1 MSQPLP
7 SRPIKDE
14 SGIALKT
21 GLLRQP
27 APAMPIHPVRLAH
40 HWQDTGDEQTTGW
53 KCVFSRLR
61 QTNASITAGNRQT
74 VTERVFPFPMSNR
87 SAASCQ
93 SSQVSSANTARPATG
108 TAGFP
113 AGLREIA
120 RLSPDA
126 LFVWQTWPDGGIAF
140 ALVNEPFAR
149 LAGISAAEL
158 LDNPCALWEALPPEA
173 EAALQETIRT
183 ATTTFSAMRKRFR
196 LKSRL
201 PEQPALEIHALP
213 IRREKDGGTLWLGTL
228 SDAAEDPMIERSIA
242 DDAALRSAF
251 MEHSIDGIVIMDI
264 ETAGVVDTNL
274 AFAEM
279 LGYSP
284 EELRRLHAW
293 DWDARW
299 SRGELEARFA
309 KNDWPERFETCHRRK
324 DGRVLDVAIS
334 ATQISWQ
341 GRIVSFCVV
350 KDITDTKLRQ
360 RQLGEELL
368 RWKLLMERSN
378 DGIVILDG
386 ASLAVVDVNPAFT
399 QMLGYTRKEM
409 FGMHPWDW
417 DACFSRAE
425 IEAMGTSHRDLAE
438 ERRFE
443 TCMRRKDGTLR
454 DVEIHSTPAEMGEQ
468 LLLFCFCR
476 DITAR
481 NQAERLL
488 RAREQ
493 EFRSLAENSPDAIV
507 RYDRRLHRL
516 YVNPAF
522 ERLLG
527 KERTSLLGRP
537 LLSGGPLDLQIYKS
551 ALERVFETGVQQEA
565 EVRHINADGTI
576 GWTHP
581 RFEPEFAEDGTVQSV
596 LVVIRDVSDVVGQR
610 ELTQRLAFTDTL
622 TGLPNRA
629 LFEKRFQDAAAGANL
644 TSLPFALL
652 MLDIDH
658 FKDVNDTLGHKSGDE
673 LLRQVTA
680 RLSHCIRESDTIA
693 RLGGDEFA
701 ILQTHIHSVDDA
713 ADVASRL
720 LDELAQP
727 FVIDRQELF
736 ISGSIGIA
744 FYPRDSR
751 ELNELF
757 AFADT
762 AMYSAKRKGRN
773 NYQFYSRELTRQTTE
788 RLSIGSDL
796 RHACTN
802 NELQL
807 LYQPKVLLETGRVTG
822 VETLLRWRHPELGL
836 LSPERFIPI
845 AEENGLILDLGQW
858 VLEKACR
865 DAVRINGSRRI
876 PLKVAVNLS
885 CRQFVRQDL
894 ASSTENILNATGCLG
909 KWLEFEITE
918 SLLIDDNPQVRK
930 TLETLRALGVSIA
943 LDDFGT
949 GYSALNYLTRF
960 PMDVLKI
967 DRSFTLG
974 IDSDPRK
981 NGLVKTF
988 ISLGK
993 TLDMEIVAEGVETES
1008 QSATLRQLGCEL
1020 GQGYLFG
1027 EPGSFEEF
1035 MATLSANEKNADGS
1049 QLNR

>member
-1 MSQPLP
+1 
-7 SRPIKDE
+7 
-14 SGIALKT
+14 
-21 GLLRQP
+21 
-27 APAMPIHPVRLAH
+27 
-40 HWQDTGDEQTTGW
+40 
-53 KCVFSRLR
+53 
-61 QTNASITAGNRQT
+61 
-74 VTERVFPFPMSNR
+74 MSNR
-87 SAASCQ
+87 SAAPRQPSQ
-93 SSQVSSANTARPATG
+93 GSSSNTARQATDPP
-108 TAGFP
+108 GFP

-120 RLSPDA
+120 RLSPNA
-126 LFVWQTWPDGGIAF
+126 LFVWQTWPDGCMAF

-149 LAGISAAEL
+149 LVGISAAEL
-158 LDNPCALWEALPPEA
+158 LDNPYALLEALPPR
-173 EAALQETIRT
+173 EAADLQQAIRT
-183 ATTTFSAMRKRFR
+183 ASTSFSALRKQFR
-196 LKSRL
+196 LKART
-201 PEQPALEIHALP
+201 PEQPTLEIHALP
-213 IRREKDGGTLWLGTL
+213 IRREPDGGTLWLGIL
-228 SDAAEDPMIERSIA
+228 CDAVEASLIERVIVE
-242 DDAALRSAF
+242 DTTLRSAF
-251 MEHSIDGIVIMDI
+251 MEHSIDGIVIVDI
-264 ETAGVVDTNL
+264 ETAGVVDTNS

-279 LGYSP
+279 LGYGP
-284 EELRRLHAW
+284 EELRRLHVW
-293 DWDARW
+293 DWDALW
-299 SRGELEARFA
+299 SREELEAMFA
-309 KNDWPERFETCHRRK
+309 INDWPDRFETRHRHK

-350 KDITDTKLRQ
+350 KDITETKLRQ
-360 RQLGEELL
+360 RQLQEEFSQ
-368 RWKLLMERSN
+368 WKLLMERSN

-386 ASLAVVDVNPAFT
+386 ESLAVVDVNPAFA
-399 QMLGYTRKEM
+399 QMLGYAKEEM
-409 FGMHPWDW
+409 AGMHPWDW

-425 IEAMGTSHRDLAE
+425 IETMGKTHRDLTE

-443 TCMRRKDGTLR
+443 TRHSRKDGTLL
-454 DVEIHSTPAEMGEQ
+454 DVEINSTPAEKGDQ
-468 LLLFCFCR
+468 LLIFCFCR

-493 EFRSLAENSPDAIV
+493 EFRSLAENAPDAIV
-507 RYDRRLHRL
+507 RYDRLLNRL

-527 KERTSLLGRP
+527 KDKTSLLGRP
-537 LLSGGPLDLQIYKS
+537 LLSDGPLDLQIYKS
-551 ALERVFETGVQQEA
+551 ALERAFETGTQQEA

-581 RFEPEFAEDGTVQSV
+581 RFEPEFAENGTVQSV
-596 LVVIRDVSDVVGQR
+596 LVVIRDVSEVVGQR

-629 LFEKRFQDAAAGANL
+629 LFERRFQDAASEANL

-658 FKDVNDTLGHKSGDE
+658 FKDVNDTLGHESGDE

-693 RLGGDEFA
+693 RMGGDEFA
-701 ILQTHIHSVDDA
+701 ILQSRLHSVDDA
-713 ADVASRL
+713 ADIASRI

-736 ISGSIGIA
+736 ISGSIGIS

-757 AFADT
+757 AFADA
-762 AMYSAKRKGRN
+762 AMYSAKRNGRN
-773 NYQFYSRELTRQTTE
+773 NFQFYSWELTRHATE
-788 RLSIGSDL
+788 RLSLGSAL
-796 RHACTN
+796 RHACAN
-802 NELQL
+802 NELQI

-822 VETLLRWRHPELGL
+822 VEALLRWRHPELGVL
-836 LSPERFIPI
+836 APDRFIAI
-845 AEENGLILDLGQW
+845 AEESGLIIDIGQW
-858 VLEKACR
+858 VLKNACQN
-865 DAVRINGSRRI
+865 AVRINRNRRT
-876 PLKVAVNLS
+876 PFKVAVNLS

-894 ASSTENILNATGCLG
+894 AGSVENLLNATGCLG

-930 TLETLRALGVSIA
+930 TLETLRTLGISIA
-943 LDDFGT
+943 IDDFGT

-967 DRSFTLG
+967 DRSFTHG
-974 IDSDPRK
+974 IDADPRK
-981 NGLVKTF
+981 TGLVKAF

-993 TLDMEIVAEGVETES
+993 TLDMEIVAEGVETAA

-1027 EPGSFEEF
+1027 EPGSFEDI
-1035 MATLSANEKNADGS
+1035 MASLSVE
-1049 QLNR
+1049 